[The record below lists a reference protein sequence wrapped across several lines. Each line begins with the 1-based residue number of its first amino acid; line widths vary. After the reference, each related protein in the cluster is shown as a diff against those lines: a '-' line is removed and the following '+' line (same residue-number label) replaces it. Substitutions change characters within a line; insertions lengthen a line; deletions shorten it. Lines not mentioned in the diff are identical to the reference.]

1 MQHRQKSMPCGRGG
15 SVTRSNYVPA
25 STSVTETVAPIT
37 NAEVA
42 AVWRQN
48 LGAGVGATV
57 LVACGW
63 YTFHGFMH
71 RMAWWAQPWPEP
83 AAVALGTVLV
93 GGAVFGALM
102 VVRFALDEVMDG
114 MDFLDLDRALEATA
128 AERDELADRL
138 AQVEEDYRILQSEY
152 RLVVSKIGQTA
163 AARQVYVSPA
173 AQDTVTG
180 DNDVDPTVKRDAI
193 TLIDRAL
200 TGKAWGRDAM
210 RDNGGWGQTR
220 WEKARDLLVIA
231 KVVTYQGKTPVLVTD
246 DKARALAMLE
256 GARVRVAEARSIV
269 SGTGNNV
276 PTLEVD

>member
-1 MQHRQKSMPCGRGG
+1 M
-15 SVTRSNYVPA
+15 TRSNYVPA

-48 LGAGVGATV
+48 LGAGVGAAV
-57 LVACGW
+57 LLACGW
-63 YTFHGFMH
+63 YTAHGFMH
-71 RMAWWAQPWPEP
+71 RMDWWAQPWPDP
-83 AAVALGTVLV
+83 AAVALGTALV

-114 MDFLDLDRALEATA
+114 MDFLDLDRALDATA
-128 AERDELADRL
+128 AERDELANKNARL
-138 AQVEEDYRILQSEY
+138 AEDFRILQSEY
-152 RLVVSKIGQTA
+152 RLAVSKIGQTA
-163 AARQVYVSPA
+163 AGRQVYVSPA
-173 AQDTVTG
+173 AQDTVTN
-180 DNDVDPTVKRDAI
+180 DADVDPAVKRDAV

-210 RDNGGWGQTR
+210 KDTAGWGQTR

-246 DKARALAMLE
+246 DKARALTMLDA
-256 GARVRVAEARSIV
+256 ARIRVAQARNVV
-269 SGTGNNV
+269 SGIGNNV
-276 PTLEVD
+276 PTPEVE